1 MLKSVISSG
10 WWEASLTLRPLVGMR
25 RKFLLVI
32 FNQLVK
38 YRLRTGTMRRAPS
51 PEMLDLIFAAL
62 ADETRRG
69 LLSRLSDGEATVGEL
84 AGPLHMSLPAVS
96 KHLRVLEEAGLLNRR
111 IEGRSHFISAN
122 PKPLKA
128 AVDWIERHRQF
139 WEGSLDRLAALV
151 EKPTSSPQ
159 RKPTSTP

>member
-1 MLKSVISSG
+1 
-10 WWEASLTLRPLVGMR
+10 
-25 RKFLLVI
+25 
-32 FNQLVK
+32 
-38 YRLRTGTMRRAPS
+38 MRRAPS
-51 PEMLDLIFAAL
+51 PELLDLIFAAL

-96 KHLRVLEEAGLLNRR
+96 KHLRVLEEAGLLKRR

-122 PKPLKA
+122 PKPLKQ

-151 EKPTSSPQ
+151 EKPNPSPQ